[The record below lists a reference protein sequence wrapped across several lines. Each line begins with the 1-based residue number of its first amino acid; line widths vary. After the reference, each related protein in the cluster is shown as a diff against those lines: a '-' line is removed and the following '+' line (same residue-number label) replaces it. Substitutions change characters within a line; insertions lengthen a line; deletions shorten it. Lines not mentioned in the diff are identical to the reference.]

1 MRFIKRVDFTAPM
14 RPAVFCMVKK
24 IPGFYRLS
32 ADTVILDEGVYH
44 WWMYRSNRYCMAFPA
59 IYCDHVL
66 LFERDYQKP
75 LPFSREG
82 EAYQL
87 QDFREAKRPIS
98 ALTGKR
104 I

>member
-1 MRFIKRVDFTAPM
+1 MRFVKRVDFTAPI
-14 RPAVFCMVKK
+14 RPAVFCMAKK

-32 ADTVILDEGVYH
+32 AETVILDGGVYH
-44 WWMYRSNRYCMAFPA
+44 WWVYTSNRYCMAFPA

-66 LFERDYQKP
+66 LFEMDYQKA

-82 EAYQL
+82 EDYQL
-87 QDFREAKRPIS
+87 QDFRHAQRPIS
-98 ALTGKR
+98 ALSGKR